1 MMRGGPFKL
10 PNADPEASATEKM
23 KKEAIARV
31 KSWVEARLPSE
42 HLTNRDAVV
51 DVSEVQCGDPNCAP
65 IDAVVR
71 IIYRESCG
79 TIFGIPCEVQDVEEE
94 DIESQ
99 MPPPEVIEDWY
110 LGKPTPW
117 PPEPEPQEPGPV
129 PTDALRFAVGDRVR
143 CRIGPGEDGWAAGT
157 VVAHWYR
164 GSTWPTGQYAPY
176 QVQLDRKDMG
186 SGLIFAPY
194 DNDQCVMKE

>member
-10 PNADPEASATEKM
+10 QNADPEAAATEKM

-110 LGKPTPW
+110 LGKPTP
-117 PPEPEPQEPGPV
+117 
-129 PTDALRFAVGDRVR
+129 
-143 CRIGPGEDGWAAGT
+143 
-157 VVAHWYR
+157 
-164 GSTWPTGQYAPY
+164 
-176 QVQLDRKDMG
+176 
-186 SGLIFAPY
+186 
-194 DNDQCVMKE
+194 

>member
-1 MMRGGPFKL
+1 
-10 PNADPEASATEKM
+10 M

-51 DVSEVQCGDPNCAP
+51 GVSEVECGDPNCAP

-143 CRIGPGEDGWAAGT
+143 RGRNERPTRGGGRAPLVRGGMGPRACAGAG
-157 VVAHWYR
+157 VLRAGLGPPRCGPR
-164 GSTWPTGQYAPY
+164 G
-176 QVQLDRKDMG
+176 
-186 SGLIFAPY
+186 
-194 DNDQCVMKE
+194 